1 MTLGVVPSAWVPRP
15 SVAAVILVA
24 GQGYLLQHRDRRP
37 NIWYPGYWGL
47 FGGTVEPGEGVEAA
61 LLRELR
67 EELGFEPKNLH
78 YFLDTTFNFGFVAGP
93 LARSISEI
101 ELTGAA
107 VGTLKLLEGESMR
120 IFSPA
125 SLQSDLKIVPCDRF
139 VLDVHISQRQKQMAL
154 RELT

>member
-1 MTLGVVPSAWVPRP
+1 MTLGVVPSAWVPKP
-15 SVAAVILVA
+15 AVAAVILVA

-67 EELGFEPKNLH
+67 EELGFAPKNLH
-78 YFLDTTFNFGFVAGP
+78 YFLDTIFNFGFVVGP
-93 LARSISEI
+93 LARSIFEI

-107 VGTLKLLEGESMR
+107 VGKLKLLEGQSMR

-125 SLQSDLKIVPCDRF
+125 SLQSDLPIVPCDRF
-139 VLDVHISQRQKQMAL
+139 VLDVHISQRQQMAL
-154 RELT
+154 RDLT